1 MELCMEVLLL
11 VDFVLLAGL
20 KLKMTLKIESFI

>member
-11 VDFVLLAGL
+11 VDFVLLVGL

>member
-1 MELCMEVLLL
+1 MELYMEVLLL
-11 VDFVLLAGL
+11 LDFFLLEGL